1 MAYDATQLR
10 SAVDGL
16 AIRVHRWQPV
26 DAAIGVVVIAHGAA
40 EHALRYARFAAVLN
54 AARLAVLAP
63 DHRGHG
69 ASPGPQGLGDFG
81 EGGWAALVAD
91 LGQLIGE
98 ARSAMP
104 GLPLCLFGHSM
115 GSFAA
120 QDLCGFADGQRRAA
134 PAIDALVLSGSTA
147 IAKAPSGPRLSATG
161 FNAAFE
167 PARTPYDWLSRDPA
181 EVDAYVNDPLCGFES
196 RVQGGARARP
206 DYERLADPQ
215 LFRGVRSDLPVL
227 LLSGDQD
234 PIHRGLQGLRLL
246 EERLRAAGVER
257 VDTLY
262 YPGGRHEMLNELNRD
277 RVMADARDW
286 MLAASAQPRRAI

>member
-1 MAYDATQLR
+1 MPYDTLQVR
-10 SAVDGL
+10 SDADGL
-16 AIRVHRWQPV
+16 SIRVHRWVPGR
-26 DAAIGVVVIAHGAA
+26 APRGVVVIAHGAA

-54 AARLAVLAP
+54 EAGLSVWAP

-69 ASPGPQGLGDFG
+69 ASPGPMGLGDFG

-91 LGQLIGE
+91 LGQVIAQARE
-98 ARSAMP
+98 ASGAA
-104 GLPLCLFGHSM
+104 PLCLFGHSM

-120 QDLCGFADGQRRAA
+120 QDLCATRSDL
-134 PAIDALVLSGSTA
+134 IDALVLCGSTS
-147 IAKAPSGPRLSATG
+147 IAKPPPGPRVSGAG
-161 FNAAFE
+161 FNTAFE
-167 PARTPYDWLSRDPA
+167 PARTPYDWLSRDQA

-206 DYERLADPQ
+206 DFERLADPA
-215 LFRGVRSDLPVL
+215 LFRGVRSALPVL

-234 PIHRGLQGLRLL
+234 PIHRGLVGLRLL
-246 EERLRAAGVER
+246 DERLGSAGVAR
-257 VDTLY
+257 IDTLC

-286 MLAASAQPRRAI
+286 MLGALGLAGSAT